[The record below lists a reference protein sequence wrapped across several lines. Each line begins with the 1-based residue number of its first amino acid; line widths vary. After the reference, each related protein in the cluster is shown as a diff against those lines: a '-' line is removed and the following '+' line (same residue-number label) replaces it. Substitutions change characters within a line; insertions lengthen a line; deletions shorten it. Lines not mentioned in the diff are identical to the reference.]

1 MSENTEVVLKLFKSA
16 MPSCQYIMPNGK
28 YLYFVKGKFATDDPD
43 EIAELEK
50 AIKARHPHIFI
61 DSKESEITATKLM
74 DPLAEI
80 KAKAIAEYL
89 AQQAAGKD
97 FGKSDTSV
105 QNITTTAKLTNLK
118 ESNASK

>member
-1 MSENTEVVLKLFKSA
+1 MSENEAVLKLFKSA

-28 YLYFVKGKFATDDPD
+28 YLYFVKGKFATDDPE

-50 AIKARHPHIFI
+50 AIKARHPHIFV
-61 DSKESEITATKLM
+61 DAKESEITATKM
-74 DPLAEI
+74 NDPLAEI

-97 FGKSDTSV
+97 FGTSDKTV
-105 QNITTTAKLTNLK
+105 QNITTTAKLTNVK
-118 ESNASK
+118 ESLANK